1 MGPPEHGR
9 AAETDKWEDKMRKS
23 ILLAVAILVML
34 AGCSNEK
41 KPNVAHFTKAINQY
55 LAKHGQT
62 CTFFA
67 QTIPIDVPISELK
80 DQYGT
85 APQMAALEQAGL
97 VHGSNTTAVLHGM
110 MGALD
115 PSAPQPVRHYELT
128 DEGRNYFQ
136 VKPGVF
142 GQNSAFCYGRKT
154 VDSIVRWTEP
164 AAMGPY
170 TQSEVTYT
178 YKIVDLASW
187 VQRVDVQQSFG
198 DIRTAVSGISKAH
211 ETAGLQLTDK
221 GWEVPEQ

>member
-1 MGPPEHGR
+1 
-9 AAETDKWEDKMRKS
+9 MRKS

-80 DQYGT
+80 DQGGT

-97 VHGSNTTAVLHGM
+97 LRGSNTTAVLHGM
-110 MGALD
+110 IGTLG
-115 PSAPQPVRHYELT
+115 PSAPRPVRRYELT
-128 DEGRNYFQ
+128 DEGRKYFQ
-136 VKPGVF
+136 VKAGVL
-142 GQNSAFCYGRKT
+142 GQSSSFCYGQKT

-164 AAMGPY
+164 ASMGPRN
-170 TQSEVTYT
+170 TC
-178 YKIVDLASW
+178 SW
-187 VQRVDVQQSFG
+187 SMRLIPCS
-198 DIRTAVSGISKAH
+198 ANESSSKP
-211 ETAGLQLTDK
+211 TC
-221 GWEVPEQ
+221 